1 MSTAAAPTSPTDTN
15 GNGYVK
21 LPTRIV
27 EWLLL
32 GILATGGGYA
42 GSASADK
49 TDALERQLDRLESTV
64 TQYHRDME
72 RDLDQKIE
80 REVELQ
86 VEREVARALAARGGT
101 P

>member
-1 MSTAAAPTSPTDTN
+1 MSSATAPATSDAN
-15 GNGYVK
+15 GTGYVK
-21 LPTRIV
+21 VPARVV

-32 GILATGGGYA
+32 GALATGGGYA

-49 TDALERQLDRLESTV
+49 TDALERQIERLERSV
-64 TQYHRDME
+64 HEYHRDME
-72 RDLDQKIE
+72 RDLDEKIE

-86 VEREVARALAARGGT
+86 VEREVTRALARQAA